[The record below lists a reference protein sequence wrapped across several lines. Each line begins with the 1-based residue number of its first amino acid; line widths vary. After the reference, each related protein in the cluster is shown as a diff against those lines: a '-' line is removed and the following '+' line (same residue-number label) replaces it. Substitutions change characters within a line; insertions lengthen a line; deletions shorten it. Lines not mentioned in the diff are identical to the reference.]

1 MIKFGIELNFK
12 NAKDVQF
19 IGKLVLIQMKNTQKK
34 NLKNS

>member
-12 NAKDVQF
+12 NGKDEQF
-19 IGKLVLIQMKNTQKK
+19 IGKLVLIQMKNTLKK